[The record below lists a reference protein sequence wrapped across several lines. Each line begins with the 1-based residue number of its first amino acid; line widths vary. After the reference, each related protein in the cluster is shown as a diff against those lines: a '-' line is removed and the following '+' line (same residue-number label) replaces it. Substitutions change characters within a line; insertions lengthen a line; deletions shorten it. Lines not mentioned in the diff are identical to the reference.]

1 MRWRKLAASVFSL
14 FEPVFKWV
22 VDNLTSIINL
32 IDTAVKRFQRVQQ
45 LTPEKLQ
52 DFRTQAADEANEK
65 FGFFDLSGDKSKFFN
80 DRLNQLVD
88 EATGGPIKLDL
99 SFDAPELPKT
109 PGLDEGNGDGSATD
123 TLQKQLKAG
132 QQLAQ
137 QFERRKQLLLAEN
150 ELQKS
155 LLENDFKRLDYE
167 QKIRDT
173 AAGSQQQAL
182 LAQAQELAQLERK
195 KAIAKFSEDA
205 LTQADELINSTNQQI
220 EADARRRELIAEGIN
235 PALADSLVAIEQQF
249 EPVKKILD
257 EKILTL
263 ETTIEQFK
271 AEGKVTE
278 ELEKQLEIIKKKRK
292 EVEGAEGKAKDN
304 AKDNEIGDIQKYIE
318 EGTAELQNMEKVAV
332 QVAQTIESEFATAL
346 SNTISGL
353 IDGTMTAEE
362 AFANMF
368 KNIGKA
374 FIDLAA
380 QMIAKLLIIKALQMI
395 TGTLGMGGGSTA
407 GPGTTGVPGLEAN
420 SYYGTGGRYGSF
432 TPPFANGGRP
442 PTNMPSVVGENGPEL
457 FMPDTA
463 GTIVSNEKSTEMLN
477 TFSPGNESV
486 AQASGPMEST
496 INYNGPTLNFNGD
509 DYIPRSEAQSLV
521 QAGAKQ
527 GEARTLF
534 RVSLRNKRSAR
545 NRIGL

>member
-1 MRWRKLAASVFSL
+1 
-14 FEPVFKWV
+14 
-22 VDNLTSIINL
+22 
-32 IDTAVKRFQRVQQ
+32 
-45 LTPEKLQ
+45 
-52 DFRTQAADEANEK
+52 
-65 FGFFDLSGDKSKFFN
+65 
-80 DRLNQLVD
+80 
-88 EATGGPIKLDL
+88 
-99 SFDAPELPKT
+99 
-109 PGLDEGNGDGSATD
+109 
-123 TLQKQLKAG
+123 
-132 QQLAQ
+132 
-137 QFERRKQLLLAEN
+137 
-150 ELQKS
+150 
-155 LLENDFKRLDYE
+155 
-167 QKIRDT
+167 
-173 AAGSQQQAL
+173 
-182 LAQAQELAQLERK
+182 
-195 KAIAKFSEDA
+195 
-205 LTQADELINSTNQQI
+205 
-220 EADARRRELIAEGIN
+220 
-235 PALADSLVAIEQQF
+235 
-249 EPVKKILD
+249 
-257 EKILTL
+257 
-263 ETTIEQFK
+263 
-271 AEGKVTE
+271 
-278 ELEKQLEIIKKKRK
+278 
-292 EVEGAEGKAKDN
+292 
-304 AKDNEIGDIQKYIE
+304 
-318 EGTAELQNMEKVAV
+318 MEKVAV
-332 QVAQTIESEFATAL
+332 QVAQTIESEFAGAL
-346 SNTISGL
+346 SNTITGL

-432 TPPFANGGRP
+432 TAPFANGGRP

-527 GEARTLF
+527 GEARTL
-534 RVSLRNKRSAR
+534 SALRNKRSAR
-545 NRIGL
+545 NRIGI